1 MGGGGNRA
9 PKPDPLIGQSA
20 LLSAQTGANYL
31 DWMMGRSEIT
41 DAWAQEDRARAERVF
56 QPMQDRSIRDAKA
69 WDSPQRQATAART
82 AGSDVSSSIALQQA
96 RDDRELAAMGVNP
109 ASGRG
114 VQARRRLGI
123 ERGLAIAG
131 AKNMA
136 RAGVRKE
143 GMALRGDAINMGSGL
158 AVNPL
163 ASFTAGTSA
172 GASGFEGAQQ
182 GYGQQGS
189 LLNQQYGNQL
199 QAWQAQQDQGNPLM
213 QALGMGAGL
222 LFAPSDEDIKTKKRP
237 ARGVLDQVRKM
248 RVENWEYKPDAP
260 AGDGGGVP
268 HTGTYAQDFQAAT
281 GKGDGKT
288 IPVVDALGVT
298 MGAIKELD
306 AKVDKIAAARRPRGV
321 RASLE
326 KKAA

>member
-1 MGGGGNRA
+1 MGGGGSRA

-20 LLSAQTGANYL
+20 LLTAQTGANYL
-31 DWMMGRSEIT
+31 DWMKDRAEIT
-41 DAWAQEDRARAERVF
+41 DAWAQEDRARSEKVF
-56 QPMQDRSIRDAKA
+56 QPMQDQFIRDAKA
-69 WDSPQRQATAART
+69 WDSPGRQATAART
-82 AGSDVSSSIALQQA
+82 AAADVSSSIALQQA
-96 RDDRELAAMGVNP
+96 QDDRELAAMGVNP

-163 ASFTAGTSA
+163 SSFTAGTSA
-172 GASGFEGAQQ
+172 GARGFEGAQQ
-182 GYGQQGS
+182 GYAQQGQ
-189 LLNQQYGNQL
+189 LLNQQYGSQL
-199 QAWQAQQDQGNPLM
+199 QAWQAEQDQGNPLM
-213 QALGMGAGL
+213 NALGMGAGL
-222 LFAPSDEDIKTKKRP
+222 LFASDENIKEGRRP
-237 ARGVLDQVRKM
+237 ARGILKALKKTPIDTYR
-248 RVENWEYKPDAP
+248 YKPDEP
-260 AGDGGGVP
+260 AGDGGAVRHIGP
-268 HTGTYAQDFQAAT
+268 MAQDFQKAT
-281 GKGDGKT
+281 GTGDGKT
-288 IPVVDALGVT
+288 IAVQDALGT
-298 MGAIKELD
+298 ALGAIKELD

-326 KKAA
+326 KRAA